1 MGWNS
6 FNSKKRER
14 ECVCVCVC
22 VCLREKVCM
31 VKREREVERKDG
43 QRECVRERGGVGRKS
58 ERGEWVWLNY
68 SSPCTKAS
76 DHLII

>member
-1 MGWNS
+1 MCVRDEWV
-6 FNSKKRER
+6 REGGR
-14 ECVCVCVC
+14 ES
-22 VCLREKVCM
+22 
-31 VKREREVERKDG
+31 G
-43 QRECVRERGGVGRKS
+43 GRECVRERGCVGRKS